1 MERNSNL
8 ALEVAMLSHQEMIRG
23 TERRQAIRELSRR
36 NRRSRLFG
44 IRQTI
49 GQSLISAGERIH
61 IEERER
67 IGEDLAREPLSLNLA
82 R

>member
-8 ALEVAMLSHQEMIRG
+8 ALDVAMLSHQEMIRG
-23 TERRQAIRELSRR
+23 TERRRAIRELSRR
-36 NRRSRLFG
+36 NRRARLFS
-44 IRQTI
+44 IRQRI

-61 IEERER
+61 IEECER
-67 IGEDLAREPLSLNLA
+67 IGEDFARESLSLNLS